1 MCTDLEMP
9 KIRAWA
15 RDELSAYSDAE
26 IDRIIRE
33 WSRAPRTRGELLW
46 LERALAR
53 PSARDR

>member
-15 RDELSAYSDAE
+15 RDELSAYSDVE
-26 IDRIIRE
+26 IDRIIQE

-46 LERALAR
+46 LEHALAR
-53 PSARDR
+53 SPRGDR